1 MERSGDNRS
10 DELSFRRV
18 HCRSPLHRE
27 LLAHH
32 RPSPG
37 LMSGPDVPDVPDSVR
52 VLLVEDNRGDARLAQ
67 IALHEMARIRSDVES
82 VTCLGDAISA
92 LNAAPHDIVL
102 LDLSLPDSF
111 GIDTLV
117 RLRAETPDV
126 PVIVLTGQ
134 DDDDIS
140 LAAMEAGAQDYI
152 EKSRL
157 DTSTL
162 TRAIR
167 YARERHRLLTELRQL
182 VIVDELTGVYNRRGF
197 VSLADHHFALTN
209 RTGGSLSLLYIDLD
223 DMKGINDTFGHH
235 EGDQALRTTAEV
247 LMRTFRFTDVIGR
260 LGGDEF
266 CVLLTPSGG
275 DTDAEIAVHRLEQH
289 LAEVNESATMASAL
303 SLSVGVAR
311 YEASAPCSLDELLR
325 TADRAMYERK
335 QVRKLAA
342 RDGAASDAIPSNRR

>member
-1 MERSGDNRS
+1 MSAPDGS
-10 DELSFRRV
+10 DV
-18 HCRSPLHRE
+18 
-27 LLAHH
+27 
-32 RPSPG
+32 
-37 LMSGPDVPDVPDSVR
+37 VR

-67 IALHEMARIRSDVES
+67 IALGEMARIETDVES
-82 VTCLGDAISA
+82 VTCLGDAITA
-92 LNAAPHDIVL
+92 LNASPHDIVL

-134 DDDDIS
+134 DDDDVS
-140 LAAMEAGAQDYI
+140 LGAMEAGAQDYI

-157 DTSTL
+157 DTGTL

-197 VSLADHHFALTN
+197 VSLADHHFALTS
-209 RTGGSLSLLYIDLD
+209 RTGGTLSLLYIDLD
-223 DMKGINDTFGHH
+223 DMKGINDTHGHH
-235 EGDQALRTTAEV
+235 EGDHALRTTAEI

-275 DTDAEIAVHRLEQH
+275 ETDAEIAMGRLDAH
-289 LAEVNESATMASAL
+289 VDEVNDSGALVFEL

-311 YEASAPCSLDELLR
+311 YEASAPCSLDDLLR
-325 TADRAMYERK
+325 RADRAMYERK
-335 QVRKLAA
+335 QGRKLAA
-342 RDGAASDAIPSNRR
+342 QGAVPSDAVRSTRG

>member
-1 MERSGDNRS
+1 MRDPGPS
-10 DELSFRRV
+10 DV
-18 HCRSPLHRE
+18 
-27 LLAHH
+27 
-32 RPSPG
+32 
-37 LMSGPDVPDVPDSVR
+37 VR
-52 VLLVEDNRGDARLAQ
+52 VLLVEDNGGDARLAQ
-67 IALHEMARIRSDVES
+67 IALSEMARIKTDVES
-82 VTCLGDAISA
+82 VTCLGDAITA
-92 LNAAPHDIVL
+92 LNAFPHDIVL

-126 PVIVLTGQ
+126 PVIVLTGH

-140 LAAMEAGAQDYI
+140 IAAMEAGAQDYI

-167 YARERHRLLTELRQL
+167 YARERHRLLAELRQL

-197 VSLADHHFALTN
+197 VSLADHHFALTS
-209 RTGGSLSLLYIDLD
+209 RTGGTLSLLYIDLD
-223 DMKGINDTFGHH
+223 GMKGINDTYGHH
-235 EGDQALRTTAEV
+235 EGDHALRTTADLLV
-247 LMRTFRFTDVIGR
+247 RTFRFTDVIGR

-275 DTDAEIAVHRLEQH
+275 VTDADIAVARLDAQVAETNRSAVLRYE
-289 LAEVNESATMASAL
+289 LAM
-303 SLSVGVAR
+303 SVGVAR

-325 TADRAMYERK
+325 KADRAMYERK
-335 QVRKLAA
+335 HGRKQEPN
-342 RDGAASDAIPSNRR
+342 DGLPGDAVPSNRR

>member
-1 MERSGDNRS
+1 MTGAGVS
-10 DELSFRRV
+10 D
-18 HCRSPLHRE
+18 
-27 LLAHH
+27 A
-32 RPSPG
+32 
-37 LMSGPDVPDVPDSVR
+37 VR

-67 IALHEMARIRSDVES
+67 IALGEMARIRTDVVA
-82 VTCLGDAISA
+82 VTCLAEAIVA

-111 GIDTLV
+111 GIATLV

-134 DDDDIS
+134 DDDDVS

-157 DTSTL
+157 DPGTL

-167 YARERHRLLTELRQL
+167 YARERHRLLAELRQL
-182 VIVDELTGVYNRRGF
+182 VVVDELTGVYNRRGF

-209 RTGGSLSLLYIDLD
+209 RTGGTLSLLYIDLD
-223 DMKGINDTFGHH
+223 DMKRINDTHGHH
-235 EGDQALRTTAEV
+235 EGDHALRTTADI

-275 DTDAEIAVHRLEQH
+275 ETDAEVAVERLDAH
-289 LAEVNESATMASAL
+289 VDEVNESEALVFEL
-303 SLSVGVAR
+303 SLSSGVAR

-325 TADRAMYERK
+325 KADQAMYERK
-335 QVRKLAA
+335 QSRKRSAPA
-342 RDGAASDAIPSNRR
+342 GGAGASVPSSRSTI